1 MLRGYKVASSHV
13 RGVAFFV
20 PSNRINEYS
29 KRELQENATIELFED
44 NYKKLK
50 HYYED
55 RFPDIKFKNV
65 KTQKTPFA
73 KFSFKPNDDTVVA
86 ALDSVNIDFFQNI
99 NEKIP
104 VADDVLAERDF
115 RKMVKLALYN
125 TKVPKLYNLLKCNL
139 SRISTLKDELTP
151 SDVSVIIRRLI
162 SYHDMVSKSA
172 KFMTKNR
179 KYLYED
185 NESYVTRLNEI
196 SDSLYT
202 QNTLIFNACA
212 RAFDLSISDYEE
224 IVMFHY
230 RNGKIPKT
238 VEIIAGLEKKAQ
250 EVDSKLY
257 LSNKLWFCKL
267 DILSKTSN
275 QFWKI
280 YGEKLFRN
288 EKKVGLKNNYL
299 YPHHGHNFQ
308 ILLQRY
314 EHDKSINN
322 LPDDADIINVIIKGL
337 GKHCDIPS
345 LDKLIESYWGIKID
359 RISERGV
366 YLMEHFNIRK
376 NVNALIWPNEKIITS
391 ILLSYATNGDV
402 ATGIM
407 VNNMI
412 LEKYNDKRILN
423 SLNTIKYWEF
433 VLRCVG
439 LYGDATE
446 KNIARLLNETEIIDD
461 HGNSLLEIKYR
472 FFDIVSNMSER
483 FVRFPTREMFQLKIR
498 YSSSHEILNG
508 LPIAYKQLN
517 NDGYNHSRLNYRAN
531 QHTLYKYVEECCK
544 ELGNRGLF
552 LDAKSIIEKYIT
564 SKQETKSLKD
574 MLGEMQEIYARKRVK
589 EDERKRRVEDEDDD
603 FQLW

>member
-1 MLRGYKVASSHV
+1 
-13 RGVAFFV
+13 
-20 PSNRINEYS
+20 
-29 KRELQENATIELFED
+29 
-44 NYKKLK
+44 
-50 HYYED
+50 
-55 RFPDIKFKNV
+55 
-65 KTQKTPFA
+65 
-73 KFSFKPNDDTVVA
+73 
-86 ALDSVNIDFFQNI
+86 
-99 NEKIP
+99 
-104 VADDVLAERDF
+104 
-115 RKMVKLALYN
+115 
-125 TKVPKLYNLLKCNL
+125 
-139 SRISTLKDELTP
+139 
-151 SDVSVIIRRLI
+151 
-162 SYHDMVSKSA
+162 
-172 KFMTKNR
+172 
-179 KYLYED
+179 
-185 NESYVTRLNEI
+185 
-196 SDSLYT
+196 
-202 QNTLIFNACA
+202 
-212 RAFDLSISDYEE
+212 
-224 IVMFHY
+224 
-230 RNGKIPKT
+230 
-238 VEIIAGLEKKAQ
+238 
-250 EVDSKLY
+250 
-257 LSNKLWFCKL
+257 
-267 DILSKTSN
+267 
-275 QFWKI
+275 
-280 YGEKLFRN
+280 
-288 EKKVGLKNNYL
+288 
-299 YPHHGHNFQ
+299 
-308 ILLQRY
+308 
-314 EHDKSINN
+314 
-322 LPDDADIINVIIKGL
+322 
-337 GKHCDIPS
+337 
-345 LDKLIESYWGIKID
+345 
-359 RISERGV
+359 
-366 YLMEHFNIRK
+366 
-376 NVNALIWPNEKIITS
+376 
-391 ILLSYATNGDV
+391 
-402 ATGIM
+402 M